1 MPEPKEADLLAY
13 LREHGGRYDLG
24 VLREHLVSHGQE
36 PMAVDAAVQ
45 SYLAERSA
53 GKPTG
58 MSPLQTIGVV
68 LLAALSLGVL
78 LVGSCFSVIFLMGND
93 AQLNRTGLLLAAAT
107 VLVFLLLVVLTV
119 AVIRRA
125 RRGGREKRESAGS
138 VAS

>member
-1 MPEPKEADLLAY
+1 MPESNGADLLAY
-13 LREHGGRYDLG
+13 LRQNGGRYDLA
-24 VLREHLVSHGQE
+24 VLREHLVRNGQE

-45 SYLAERSA
+45 AYLAERSS

-58 MSPLQTIGVV
+58 MSPLQVTGVV

-78 LVGSCFSVIFLMGND
+78 LVGSCFSLLFLMGNG
-93 AQLNRTGLLLAAAT
+93 AELNREGLWLAAAT
-107 VLVFLLLVVLTV
+107 VLVFLLLVALTV

-125 RRGGREKRESAGS
+125 RRGGREKRESGGS